1 MDGTAFLKAANSL
14 SKEKGIDLD
23 TIFEAME
30 LALTSAYKKNY
41 HSLSNVRV
49 DINRETGDIKIFS
62 YKTVVYSEE
71 WEKEEGKLET
81 EIVTDEEG
89 NEEEVEKDFYYDDRI
104 HITLEEARKIVPD
117 IQIGERIEKEVTP
130 KDFGRVAAATA
141 KQVVVQR
148 MKEAEKDLIVK
159 ELGDKQDELVVG
171 TLAREDAKTY
181 YVDLGKTF
189 GLLPK
194 DEIIP
199 GEKLEMG
206 SQVKAYVS
214 KLEIGTKGVFILLS
228 RTHYGFLKRLL
239 EIEIPEIN
247 DGTVILYSVARE
259 AGSRSKIAVYTEEE
273 NIEPIGC
280 VIGNGGNR
288 INRVLKQI
296 GNEKIDVILYDKN
309 PVQFIK
315 NALSP
320 AKDIEVFIKDYKK
333 KEAIAIVS
341 KDNLSLAIGKKGQ
354 NVKLASRL
362 THYKIEVKGYDDV
375 NIEEY
380 REKYSNIAPAEEI
393 LPQEQEEQENT
404 MKVEDDHE
412 ESANA

>member
-1 MDGTAFLKAANSL
+1 MNKKQMKEFMKALNAIVE
-14 SKEKGIDLD
+14 EKGIDRQ
-23 TIFEAME
+23 IVIEAME
-30 LALTSAYKKNY
+30 QAMAAAYKKKGGPARCTVNPETGEIKLY
-41 HSLSNVRV
+41 SVRTVVEDENFRDERSQISLSEAQKRV
-49 DINRETGDIKIFS
+49 P
-62 YKTVVYSEE
+62 
-71 WEKEEGKLET
+71 
-81 EIVTDEEG
+81 EIE
-89 NEEEVEKDFYYDDRI
+89 
-104 HITLEEARKIVPD
+104 
-117 IQIGERIEKEVTP
+117 IGETIEDPVEMT
-130 KDFGRVAAATA
+130 DFGRVAAGTA

-159 ELGDKQDELVVG
+159 ELGDKQDELVIG

-206 SQVKAYVS
+206 SQIKAYVS

-296 GNEKIDVILYDKN
+296 GNEKIDVVLYDKN

-333 KEAIAIVS
+333 KEVIAIAS
-341 KDNLSLAIGKKGQ
+341 SDNLSLAIGKKGQ

-362 THYKIEVKGYDDV
+362 THYKIEVKGLDEV

-380 REKYSNIAPAEEI
+380 REKYSNIKLEDSIEEENIEKEEI
-393 LPQEQEEQENT
+393 VTNEPEENT